1 MSNLE
6 SNALA
11 SKNGRTIENQM
22 CDFLGCACNSKEIVD
37 SELDGMPLE
46 IKSCQEFITVSGSS
60 GVRRRGRFIFN
71 EEQDQ
76 YLKKNGGIYALVVHC
91 DGVIKRTRL
100 LKASLVSGIVG
111 CACCK
116 NWKLYF

>member
-1 MSNLE
+1 MIP
-6 SNALA
+6 NALA
-11 SKNGRTIENQM
+11 CRNGHEIESRV
-22 CDFLGCACNSKEIVD
+22 CEYLGIEHNPNAIVD
-37 SELDGMPLE
+37 AELDGHPLE

-60 GVRRRGRFIFN
+60 GVRRRGRFVFN

-76 YLKKNGGIYALVVHC
+76 YLKENGGIYALVVHC

-100 LKASLVSGIVG
+100 LKASLVKGIVG
-111 CACCK
+111 TACCK